1 VEDFRRRERIV
12 KKGLLVIK
20 LASASSVVLAVL
32 SLLALASSGMIYGQP
47 QSRFAK
53 LDAIRVHYNDYGKG
67 REALVFIHGWTC
79 NAEFWKANIP
89 AFTNQTRVI
98 AVDLPGHGQS
108 DKPET
113 IAYSMDLFARAVD
126 AVMRDAGVERATLVG
141 HSMGTPVIRQFYR
154 LFPKKTR
161 ALVIVDGGL
170 KPLGTAES
178 FKPFLDGFRG
188 PEYKKQA
195 EQSVAFL
202 TKELKDEPLRKWIQS
217 QMTAAP
223 QHVMVSAMEGMLDP
237 AIWKT
242 QDKIAVPTLAV
253 MAAGQS
259 WNAEYEKYVRDLVP
273 GIEYQTWP
281 GVSHFLMMEEP
292 QKFNETLLL
301 FLKKNK
307 LVK

>member
-1 VEDFRRRERIV
+1 
-12 KKGLLVIK
+12 
-20 LASASSVVLAVL
+20 
-32 SLLALASSGMIYGQP
+32 
-47 QSRFAK
+47 
-53 LDAIRVHYNDYGKG
+53 
-67 REALVFIHGWTC
+67 
-79 NAEFWKANIP
+79 
-89 AFTNQTRVI
+89 
-98 AVDLPGHGQS
+98 
-108 DKPET
+108 
-113 IAYSMDLFARAVD
+113 
-126 AVMRDAGVERATLVG
+126 
-141 HSMGTPVIRQFYR
+141 
-154 LFPKKTR
+154 
-161 ALVIVDGGL
+161 
-170 KPLGTAES
+170 
-178 FKPFLDGFRG
+178 
-188 PEYKKQA
+188 
-195 EQSVAFL
+195 
-202 TKELKDEPLRKWIQS
+202 
-217 QMTAAP
+217 MTAAP